1 MLHSKCSP
9 TYALAANNWNDLWF
23 PCKGRKRP
31 QLKSLLDPGSKS
43 HVNFLYLEEDI
54 KVCVN
59 SLKSFAVRETRTCLQ
74 ARRPRRAPE
83 GRLKM
88 SPDAEFGRRRGRR
101 PEKKEIQTMDG
112 LPVKVLS
119 GSLCP
124 VILGWLLFVLFCF
137 LFFYIIVDLQSSIN
151 SCYTAK

>member
-1 MLHSKCSP
+1 MQPDLC
-9 TYALAANNWNDLWF
+9 TAANNWNDLWF

-59 SLKSFAVRETRTCLQ
+59 SLKSFAVREMRTCLQ
-74 ARRPRRAPE
+74 ARRPRWAPE

-119 GSLCP
+119 GFSLPSDPGLASFC
-124 VILGWLLFVLFCF
+124 FVLFFIF
-137 LFFYIIVDLQSSIN
+137 LYYS
-151 SCYTAK
+151 